1 MLQEHV
7 DSGNVQRTERMV
19 LREVVFIRFDH
30 SRSRK
35 RSSNERQANR
45 LELFRRE
52 RFCRE
57 TCPEAVTIPRNN
69 REPGDS
75 VLLNEIVDF
84 AAL

>member
-19 LREVVFIRFDH
+19 LREFVFISFDH

-35 RSSNERQANR
+35 RSSDERQANR

-52 RFCRE
+52 RFRSE
-57 TCPEAVTIPRNN
+57 TRPEAVTIPRNN
-69 REPGDS
+69 SEPCDA
-75 VLLNEIVDF
+75 VLLNEIADF